1 MYHKINAFV
10 GESMIRGLYISASS
24 AVAEAKRIDIIA
36 NNMANVNTTGYK
48 KDVMVTQNFP
58 EILISKINGR
68 FDKDLQSRSAS
79 ESGISGGKNGE
90 TYTAST
96 PSGFFNVETPMGT
109 SRSRNIGFKVNEEG
123 FLVTPQGNYILGQNG
138 RINTGGADVTVD
150 EAGQVLAGGT
160 AVDRL
165 KVSNPINVLGHL
177 SYGIHS
183 SEVEINFEQGQLHPT
198 ESSFD
203 LALRGKGFF
212 CIETPEGERYT
223 RSGDFTKDG
232 SGYLVTKEGHKV
244 LGEGGYI
251 KIDGY
256 MIVNEKGEVYSDAQL
271 LDKLKLVDFDDYKIL
286 RKEGDGLVR
295 IAEGIE
301 AEPVITA
308 GIIQQGFLESSN
320 VNSVKEMVE
329 MITMMRTYEANQKM
343 IKIHD
348 ELIGKAVNEIARG

>member
-1 MYHKINAFV
+1 
-10 GESMIRGLYISASS
+10 MIRGLYISASS

-68 FDKDLQSRSAS
+68 LDKDLLNGRAS
-79 ESGISGGKNGE
+79 GSGIRGEKNGE
-90 TYTAST
+90 TYIAST
-96 PSGFFNVETPMGT
+96 TSGFFNVETPMGR
-109 SRSRNIGFKVNEEG
+109 SRSRSIGFTVNEEG
-123 FLVTPQGNYILGQNG
+123 FLVTPQGNYILGQKG
-138 RINTGGADVTVD
+138 RINTGEADVAVD
-150 EAGQVLAGGT
+150 EAGQVFAGGT

-165 KVSNPINVLGHL
+165 KVSNPLNVLGHL

-198 ESSFD
+198 ENSFD

-212 CIETPEGERYT
+212 CVETPEGERYT
-223 RSGDFTKDG
+223 RSGDFAKDG

-251 KIDGY
+251 KIDGSD

-271 LDKLKLVDFDDYKIL
+271 LDKLKLVDFDDYKAL

-295 IAEGIE
+295 IEESIE

-308 GIIQQGFLESSN
+308 GMVQQGSLESSN
-320 VNSVKEMVE
+320 VDSVKEMVG
-329 MITMMRTYEANQKM
+329 MLTMMRAYEANQKM
-343 IKIHD
+343 ITIHD
-348 ELIGKAVNEIARG
+348 GLIGKAVNEIARL